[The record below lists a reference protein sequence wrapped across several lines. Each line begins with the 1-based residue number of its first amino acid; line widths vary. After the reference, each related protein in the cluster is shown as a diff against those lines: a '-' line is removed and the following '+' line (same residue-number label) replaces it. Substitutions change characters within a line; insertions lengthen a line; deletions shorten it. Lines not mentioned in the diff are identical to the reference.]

1 MNGWTLE
8 LRRLAR
14 ELLRRP
20 PRQLPAMPAGVRSVL
35 CEGMKPPR
43 VLSAD
48 EAAEYVAHGLP

>member
-8 LRRLAR
+8 IRRLAR

-35 CEGMKPPR
+35 CEGARPPR
-43 VLSAD
+43 ILSAVEV
-48 EAAEYVAHGLP
+48 EAYVAHGLP